1 MSSPPRAHL
10 IGELG
15 FPVIA
20 DRGQGG
26 LTRRRIIRRSLRLR
40 TAASTGR
47 DLPLGRDRRMRL
59 IPAPGQRFRT
69 VLYSFG
75 QVVEGL
81 FV

>member
-10 IGELG
+10 DGELG

-47 DLPLGRDRRMRL
+47 DLPLGLDRRMRL
-59 IPAPGQRFRT
+59 IPAPGRRFQDRP
-69 VLYSFG
+69 LQLRPG
-75 QVVEGL
+75 RRGL